1 MRVLHRTRAT
11 TETAKQAR
19 RAALLDAAA
28 GLFRS
33 REFDEVSVEDIARKA
48 RLAKGTVYLYF
59 GTKES
64 LFLELVWEE
73 LARWL
78 HESADAVRAARGD
91 PAQAA
96 EAVASTLSCRP
107 ALIRLLALLHAVLE
121 RNSETAALLRFKQRL
136 LETTREAAALF
147 EETLGLPPGQGVRLT
162 LWMHAL
168 IVGLAQ
174 MTTCSPLLPEV
185 VAEDPSLAAFQL
197 DFRTELAP
205 ALAALFSGAR
215 HS

>member
-1 MRVLHRTRAT
+1 MRVPRRTRAT

-33 REFDEVSVEDIARKA
+33 REFDEVSVDDIARKA

-64 LFLELVWEE
+64 LFLDLVSEE

-78 HESADAVRAARGD
+78 RESADAVRAARGD

-96 EAVASTLSCRP
+96 EAVASTLSRRP
-107 ALIRLLALLHAVLE
+107 TLIRLLALLHAVLE
-121 RNSETAALLRFKQRL
+121 RNSDTAALLRFKQRL
-136 LETTREAAALF
+136 LETTQEAATLF
-147 EETLGLPPGQGVRLT
+147 EERLGLPPGQGVRLT

-174 MTTCSPLLPEV
+174 MTVCSPILPEV
-185 VAEDPSLAAFQL
+185 IDQDPDLAVFRL
-197 DFRTELAP
+197 DFEAELAP